1 MKRIILGMALVVLCA
16 TSFAQSREYAP
27 IPKEITTPDK
37 VKTKQLGTLSFPNG
51 YPTENTAE
59 KLMDEMLYVHG
70 IEAFVNSIQGV
81 SLWALRKGFAEY
93 GIMDNDFAVWPE
105 MLDSK
110 TLLLTANADTYYFW
124 GNINL
129 KDGPLVVETPPN
141 TLGIFDD
148 FWFNYISDFGLPG
161 PDRGMG
167 GKYLLVPPGYDGE
180 LPTGVYNVLHSRTY
194 LVTVL
199 GRAFLEDNSPQ
210 ASIESVEKSLKVYRY
225 SPGGIG
231 TTIASY
237 LDGEAKLGGVE
248 AEPKNLAR
256 IIDATGMEINTIP
269 PNDFGHY
276 EFLNDMV
283 QFNPA
288 GALDAEIAGQFAAI
302 GIVKGKEFNLDE
314 KSRGILEESIK
325 VANGVGR
332 TYGMAAGPG
341 GQFRYYEN
349 SAWWNMLFE
358 GGYDFKTPPPKIL
371 VDGSVEAYAT
381 DGARKLRNRTSMFY
395 TATGITPAMCMRLV
409 GIGSQYL
416 IGNLDANGKALD
428 GAKTYKLELPANI
441 PARKFWSIT
450 LYDNQSRSML
460 QTDQRWPRAGSQ
472 SFPSPAAEQN
482 ADGSTT
488 LWFGPK
494 KPIDVPEGNFV
505 MTNPDKG
512 WFSILRFYFPE
523 KSFFDKTWRAG
534 EVELVK

>member
-371 VDGSVEAYAT
+371 ADGSVEAYAT

-416 IGNLDANGKALD
+416 IGNLDANSKALD